1 MYKKVLNVA
10 LSVLLLAIVCFSV
23 TYLNSSTMASTS
35 PETGYKVAIDPG
47 HGGNDPGKV
56 GVNGE
61 EEKGINLE
69 IAYKLKK
76 CLENEG
82 IEVVLTRTDDNGLYE
97 ESDTNKKASDMKK
110 RCEIITQEA
119 VDIVVSIHQNSYTD
133 REVNGAQVFYYTHS
147 VKGQKLADCIQTQIK
162 NLVDKDNN
170 RPIKANNSY
179 YILIHTPCPT
189 VIVEC
194 GFLSNPTE
202 AESLCDEAYQE
213 SIAKA
218 ITAGVLDFLASND

>member
-1 MYKKVLNVA
+1 MYKKVLNVV

-23 TYLNSSTMASTS
+23 TYLNSSKMASTS

>member
-1 MYKKVLNVA
+1 MYKKVLNVV

-23 TYLNSSTMASTS
+23 TYLNSSKMASAS